1 LKGDGTLWA
10 MGDNQYG
17 ELGDGTTTQRNHPVA
32 VVGGSDVIALA
43 AGAYHSLFLQTNGTF
58 WTMGYNVDG
67 ELGDGTTTQRNSPV
81 PVSGMLLANINSGAC
96 AFQSFAAAV
105 TVNATGHA
113 PVAVNDTLGT
123 VKNQAVSLPAAML
136 AANDQDE
143 DGDTLTVIAVSTL
156 STAGGTVAF
165 ISGTV
170 TYTPPNGFTGA
181 DSFTYTISDGHGNI
195 VTGTVN
201 VTIASNSAVALNVV
215 YGPVVT
221 NGDFVIRFAGTPGYT
236 YTIEYLDSLVEPVN
250 WQKTMNLTAP
260 NTTGSFGMGVFEF
273 RESTGGAGSRYYRTV
288 YPAY

>member
-1 LKGDGTLWA
+1 
-10 MGDNQYG
+10 MPIVYV
-17 ELGDGTTTQRNHPVA
+17 PVA
-32 VVGGSDVIALA
+32 PAGIAVENV
-43 AGAYHSLFLQTNGTF
+43 YVYVSLF
-58 WTMGYNVDG
+58 
-67 ELGDGTTTQRNSPV
+67 
-81 PVSGMLLANINSGAC
+81 
-96 AFQSFAAAV
+96 
-105 TVNATGHA
+105 
-113 PVAVNDTLGT
+113 
-123 VKNQAVSLPAAML
+123 
-136 AANDQDE
+136 
-143 DGDTLTVIAVSTL
+143 

-273 RESTGGAGSRYYRTV
+273 RESTCGAGSRYYRTV

>member
-1 LKGDGTLWA
+1 
-10 MGDNQYG
+10 
-17 ELGDGTTTQRNHPVA
+17 
-32 VVGGSDVIALA
+32 
-43 AGAYHSLFLQTNGTF
+43 
-58 WTMGYNVDG
+58 
-67 ELGDGTTTQRNSPV
+67 
-81 PVSGMLLANINSGAC
+81 
-96 AFQSFAAAV
+96 
-105 TVNATGHA
+105 
-113 PVAVNDTLGT
+113 
-123 VKNQAVSLPAAML
+123 ML